1 MLAETFNH
9 CNLTAIASAVFTT
22 TKKSADKAEMMG
34 TFNKHHL

>member
-22 TKKSADKAEMMG
+22 TKINQLTKQK
-34 TFNKHHL
+34 